1 LQFLW
6 INGKEKNNLIKKW
19 KGFKLK
25 SVVLEVKKLSKY
37 FGGTK
42 AVDGIDLKL
51 YEGEIIAIVG
61 DNGAGKSTL
70 IKTISGVYKKTSG
83 QIYINGKEIDINS
96 TLDAKRNGVETVYQ
110 SEGILGRFDAPA
122 NLFLG
127 REKVLKNFLGKFFK
141 IMDTRYMKKETE
153 EMLERIGIKLKD
165 LSLEVNDLSGG
176 QKQSVVVGRA
186 VYWGGKILIFDEPT
200 NNLGPEQQ
208 RRVIN
213 LIKRI
218 RNEHNVSIIVI
229 SHDIFHV
236 FEIADRIVVLRNGI
250 KVGERLKKDS
260 NPNEIVS
267 MITGVI

>member
-1 LQFLW
+1 M
-6 INGKEKNNLIKKW
+6 KR
-19 KGFKLK
+19 
-25 SVVLEVKKLSKY
+25 VVLEAKKLSKY
-37 FGGTK
+37 FGGIK
-42 AVDGIDLKL
+42 AVDGVDLKL

-83 QIYINGKEIDINS
+83 QIYINGKEVDINS
-96 TLDAKRNGVETVYQ
+96 TLDSRRNGIETVYQ
-110 SEGILGRFDAPA
+110 SEGALDSFDAPA

-127 REKVLKNFLGKFFK
+127 REKLQNNLLGKLFK

-165 LSLEVNDLSGG
+165 FSVEVNDLSGG
-176 QKQSVVVGRA
+176 QKQSIVVGRA

-218 RNEHNVSIIVI
+218 RNEYSVSIIVI
-229 SHDIFHV
+229 SHSISHV
-236 FEIADRIVVLRNGI
+236 FELADRIVVLRNGVI
-250 KVGERLKKDS
+250 VGERLKKDT

-267 MITGVI
+267 IITGVA